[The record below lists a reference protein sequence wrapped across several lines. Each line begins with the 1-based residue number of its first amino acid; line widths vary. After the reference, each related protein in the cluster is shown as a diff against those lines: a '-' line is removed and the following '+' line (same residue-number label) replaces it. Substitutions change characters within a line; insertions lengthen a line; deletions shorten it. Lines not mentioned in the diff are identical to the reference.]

1 MQRLRL
7 VAAAVV
13 LALLVAFVVENSQD
27 VKVHFIFFH
36 ATLPL
41 IWALLIAAA
50 LGALADRL
58 LPRLR
63 ARQPRQPSKGQ
74 AGGPGES
81 SHDRQ

>member
-1 MQRLRL
+1 MRRLRL
-7 VAAAVV
+7 VAAVVV
-13 LALLVAFVVENSQD
+13 LAALVAFVVENSQD

-58 LPRLR
+58 VPRLR
-63 ARQPRQPSKGQ
+63 ARRSKSQ
-74 AGGPGES
+74 ADGADGAE
-81 SHDRQ
+81 R